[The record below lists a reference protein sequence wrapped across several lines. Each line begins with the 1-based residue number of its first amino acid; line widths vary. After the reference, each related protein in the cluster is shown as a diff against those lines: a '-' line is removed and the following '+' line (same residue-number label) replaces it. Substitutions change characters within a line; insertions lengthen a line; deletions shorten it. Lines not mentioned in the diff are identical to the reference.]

1 MMWAPKYSRAG
12 MAYCLRANMCNDIAS
27 ILNAHLR
34 LGPHKP
40 VSYLPIRTIESVLG
54 LSVGE
59 YRAMIEQA
67 GFRCL
72 VIPANESCIASGSV
86 HAYSEFALADL
97 LSAHAIAL
105 SEHGWPTSSGAFV
118 RRIATEWLEDGHPV
132 LPIVRIAFRD

>member
-1 MMWAPKYSRAG
+1 
-12 MAYCLRANMCNDIAS
+12 MCDDVAS
-27 ILNAHLR
+27 ILNAHRR

-86 HAYSEFALADL
+86 HAYSEFALADV
-97 LSAHAIAL
+97 LSAHATAL
-105 SEHGWPTSSGAFV
+105 SEHGWPTSSEAFV
-118 RRIATEWLEDGHPV
+118 RRIAAEWLEDGHPV
-132 LPIVRIAFRD
+132 LPIVQIAFGD